1 MLFACGFTAYVHGGG
16 SRELVGISATTPEL
30 TGKANF
36 PHDLENS
43 DLKGQCVVC
52 AEENNFL
59 NFDQNIL
66 EKLSHARRNMPIKR
80 ARERPEKILNKL
92 QTQKKKSVNAKAIFT
107 PRNLFFISFSF

>member
-59 NFDQNIL
+59 NFDQNIF
-66 EKLSHARRNMPIKR
+66 EKISHARRNMPIKR
-80 ARERPEKILNKL
+80 ARETRKNIGQCQGNLYS
-92 QTQKKKSVNAKAIFT
+92 TQSFFYIF
-107 PRNLFFISFSF
+107 LFLVVIFLER